1 MSLSVIQRI
10 LLGFGVLLLLL
21 LVIAAS
27 GFTGIKQIED
37 NLDDITGN
45 VAKITAQS
53 NELGHDL
60 SLANATVLQY
70 LLSKSP
76 ASLVGLKKSFE
87 QHKKAIDGLSTEL
100 QQEVNSHP
108 EMADLL
114 ANMQVQLQ
122 AFYKNTQVA
131 FANHEHMLNL
141 RNQIPDKK
149 FDLKDDLSY
158 TIDDLKAI
166 AEDSDSQAAK
176 FAASYVRIRLES
188 LQVSI
193 GDYFDSSNLKDM
205 KSIMDSMAKAFTGL
219 DDKLSYLD
227 NPDIKDSIEL
237 LTTEIEKKDSVIN
250 NYYDYIR
257 LNQEAEVIAKQLST
271 SMEKVDSL
279 TNSLLSSTASMR
291 DQAKMAAKESAS
303 VSTVMMGV
311 VLLISILIA
320 VAITVWVSRSIRNPL
335 NEVMA
340 VLGKISEGD
349 FTQRSKV
356 KTKDEFGDLSRWVN
370 DLVIKLQQVM
380 LEIDNAS
387 NDVAESA
394 QNNVRLAGDTKV
406 LMRAQNEQT
415 SSVATAMT
423 EMAATVQEVAKNS
436 EITLSQ
442 IQHVDQRAN
451 DSREQMSRNIEEVE
465 LLASQLEQ
473 STGVVNQLDE
483 YSQNIGRILEV
494 IQEIAEQTNLLALNA
509 AIEAARAGEH
519 GRGFAVVAD
528 EVRTLA
534 TRTHSSTEEIQN
546 VINQLQHS
554 VKKTVSS
561 MEESRNGAYSSVENT
576 RAVGVSINE
585 LQADMTEI
593 RDLSTQIATAAEQQS
608 LVAQDISKSIH
619 EISEMSDQATH
630 GAEQSEQDSSR
641 LSELAMHQKQL
652 LTQFKTV

>member
-21 LVIAAS
+21 LVIAGS
-27 GFTGIKQIED
+27 GFTVIKQIED
-37 NLDDITGN
+37 RLDDITWN
-45 VAKITAQS
+45 VAQISAQS
-53 NELGHDL
+53 NELSHDL
-60 SLANATVLQY
+60 SLANAAVLQY

-76 ASLVGLKKSFE
+76 ESLAGVKKSFE
-87 QHKKAIDGLSTEL
+87 QYKGEIDELSTKL
-100 QQEVNSHP
+100 QQNVSYNP
-108 EMADLL
+108 AMTDLL
-114 ANMQVQLQ
+114 SDMNVQLQ
-122 AFYKNTQVA
+122 TFYKTTQVA
-131 FANHEHMLNL
+131 FANHERKLNL
-141 RNQIPDKK
+141 QSQIPDKK
-149 FDLKDDLSY
+149 FDLKDDLAY
-158 TIDDLKAI
+158 TIDDLKAVGD
-166 AEDSDSQAAK
+166 DSDTQAAN

-193 GDYFDSSNLKDM
+193 GDYFDTTNLTDM
-205 KSIMDSMAKAFTGL
+205 KSMMDTMAKTFVGL

-227 NPDIKDSIEL
+227 NPDIKDSIIL
-237 LTTEIEKKDSVIN
+237 LADEIQKKDSVIN
-250 NYYDYIR
+250 NFYEYTR
-257 LNQEAEVIAKQLST
+257 LNQEAEVIAKQLSS
-271 SMEKVDSL
+271 SMTKVDEL
-279 TNSLLSSTASMR
+279 TNALLSSTVSMR
-291 DQAKMAAKESAS
+291 DQAKVAAKDSAAF
-303 VSTVMMGV
+303 STVMMGV
-311 VLLISILIA
+311 VLLVSVLIA
-320 VAITVWVSRSIRNPL
+320 IAITLWVSRSIRNPL

-349 FTQRSKV
+349 FTQRSKL
-356 KTKDEFGDLSRWVN
+356 KTNDEFGDLSRWVN
-370 DLVIKLQQVM
+370 DLVAKLQQVM
-380 LEIDNAS
+380 IEIDSAS
-387 NDVAESA
+387 NAVSESA

-406 LMRAQNEQT
+406 LMRSQNEQT

-442 IQHVDQRAN
+442 IQHVDLRAN
-451 DSREQMSRNIEEVE
+451 ESRVQMERNIKDVE
-465 LLASQLEQ
+465 LLVTQLEQ
-473 STGVVNQLDE
+473 STTVVNQLDE

-534 TRTHSSTEEIQN
+534 TRTHSSTEEIQH

-554 VKKTVSS
+554 VKQTVSS

-576 RAVGVSINE
+576 RLVGTSINE
-585 LQADMTEI
+585 LQAGMTEI

-608 LVAQDISKSIH
+608 LVAQDITKSVH
-619 EISEMSDQATH
+619 EISEMSDQASH
-630 GAEQSEQDSSR
+630 GADQSEQDSSR
-641 LSELAMHQKQL
+641 LSSLASHQRAL

>member
-21 LVIAAS
+21 LVIAGS

-37 NLDDITGN
+37 RLDDITWN
-45 VAKITAQS
+45 VAQISAQS
-53 NELGHDL
+53 NELSHDL
-60 SLANATVLQY
+60 SLANAAVLQY

-76 ASLVGLKKSFE
+76 ESLAGVKKSFE
-87 QHKKAIDGLSTEL
+87 QYKGEIDELSTKL
-100 QQEVNSHP
+100 QQNVSYNP
-108 EMADLL
+108 AMTDLL
-114 ANMQVQLQ
+114 SDMNVQLQ
-122 AFYKNTQVA
+122 TFYKTTQVA
-131 FANHEHMLNL
+131 FANHERKLNL
-141 RNQIPDKK
+141 QSQIPDKK
-149 FDLKDDLSY
+149 FDLKDDLAY
-158 TIDDLKAI
+158 TIDDLKAVGD
-166 AEDSDSQAAK
+166 DSDTQAAN

-193 GDYFDSSNLKDM
+193 GDYFDTTNLTDM
-205 KSIMDSMAKAFTGL
+205 KSMMDTMAKTFVGL

-227 NPDIKDSIEL
+227 NPDIKDSIIL
-237 LTTEIEKKDSVIN
+237 LADEIQKKDSVIN
-250 NYYDYIR
+250 NFYEYTR
-257 LNQEAEVIAKQLST
+257 LNQEAEVIAKQLSS
-271 SMEKVDSL
+271 SMTKVDEL
-279 TNSLLSSTASMR
+279 TNALLSSTVSMR
-291 DQAKMAAKESAS
+291 DQAKVAAKDSEAF
-303 VSTVMMGV
+303 STVMMGV
-311 VLLISILIA
+311 VLLVSVLIA
-320 VAITVWVSRSIRNPL
+320 IAITLWVSRSIRNPL

-349 FTQRSKV
+349 FTQRSKL
-356 KTKDEFGDLSRWVN
+356 KTNDEFGDLSRWVN
-370 DLVIKLQQVM
+370 DLVAKLQQVM
-380 LEIDNAS
+380 IEIDSAS
-387 NDVAESA
+387 NAVSESA

-406 LMRAQNEQT
+406 LMRSQNEQT

-442 IQHVDQRAN
+442 IQHVDLRAN
-451 DSREQMSRNIEEVE
+451 ESRVQMERNIKDVE
-465 LLASQLEQ
+465 LLVTQLEQ
-473 STGVVNQLDE
+473 STTVVNQLDE

-534 TRTHSSTEEIQN
+534 TRTHSSTEEIQH

-554 VKKTVSS
+554 VKQTVSS

-576 RAVGVSINE
+576 RLVGTSINE
-585 LQADMTEI
+585 LQAGMTEI

-608 LVAQDISKSIH
+608 LVAQDITKSVH
-619 EISEMSDQATH
+619 EISEMSDQASH
-630 GAEQSEQDSSR
+630 GADQSEQDSSR
-641 LSELAMHQKQL
+641 LSSLASHQRAL